1 MPIVF
6 QPWVGGRAVPRVL
19 GNLSQWIPPL
29 GVTGGL
35 GQRVRKGGE
44 SLKTTQQAGR
54 KGRRLE
60 SALLASLRS
69 LLLQVVGGV
78 RAGSAEGPGAPAS
91 PAGRGRAQVPGGRGA
106 GAEPAQVVWGCE
118 GARNGAK
125 TVFCFVLF
133 SMGGGILL
141 FDGGFGGMFAIN
153 VAGGGSK
160 RVSAA
165 QRFACDQLS
174 CKCDRRF

>member
-6 QPWVGGRAVPRVL
+6 QPWAGGRAVPRVL

-60 SALLASLRS
+60 SALLDSLRS

-78 RAGSAEGPGAPAS
+78 RAGSAEGPGAPAG
-91 PAGRGRAQVPGGRGA
+91 PAGRGRAQVPGGGRARSPHRLCGAAEGPETVQRGS
-106 GAEPAQVVWGCE
+106 
-118 GARNGAK
+118 
-125 TVFCFVLF
+125 FVLF

-141 FDGGFGGMFAIN
+141 F
-153 VAGGGSK
+153 
-160 RVSAA
+160 
-165 QRFACDQLS
+165 
-174 CKCDRRF
+174 